1 MPTLV
6 SLLAV
11 LLGLAALPALAVEPA
26 KAARVTAVSG
36 QAEVLRATG
45 PKEPLL
51 PNSAVFNGDTVQTGR
66 GEARLQF
73 SDGGA
78 VAVQSNSRFKIAE
91 YRYNGAEDG
100 TEQAIFDLIRG
111 GVRALS
117 GAIGH
122 RNTER
127 YQMRTVVATI
137 GIRGTAYDALFCQ
150 GDCTQTDGS
159 ALPDGLHV
167 RTTSGAV
174 EVRNK
179 AGRLPVVK
187 GLRAFVPNQ
196 LAPPRP
202 SRFKPDFTRKGP
214 AAPPPNGMPPGPDG
228 PGQGGPDQG
237 GPGPGGPGPGGPGP
251 GGPGQGGP
259 GPGGPGQGGPGQG
272 GPGQGGP
279 GQGGPGQGGP
289 GQGGP
294 GQAEPGQ
301 GGPGSR
307 PANGVPASN
316 ARSGPSAANGAPPA
330 SGSASVRSVS
340 GGSTPIGPI
349 PSKTSPIPAIPSP
362 TSPAAPV
369 SAGSRPS
376 GPAAGGGAPAR
387 AGAPGNAAPKAG
399 PRPPAR

>member
-1 MPTLV
+1 MPKLV
-6 SLLAV
+6 SLLLV
-11 LLGLAALPALAVEPA
+11 LLGLAALPALAVETA

-36 QAEVLRATG
+36 QAEVLRETG
-45 PKEPLL
+45 SRAPLL

-78 VAVQSNSRFKIAE
+78 VAVQSNSRFKISE

-100 TEQAIFDLIRG
+100 TEQAIFDLIQG

-187 GLRAFVPNQ
+187 GLRAFVPNK

-237 GPGPGGPGPGGPGP
+237 GP
-251 GGPGQGGP
+251 
-259 GPGGPGQGGPGQG
+259 
-272 GPGQGGP
+272 
-279 GQGGPGQGGP
+279 
-289 GQGGP
+289 
-294 GQAEPGQ
+294 
-301 GGPGSR
+301 
-307 PANGVPASN
+307 
-316 ARSGPSAANGAPPA
+316 
-330 SGSASVRSVS
+330 
-340 GGSTPIGPI
+340 
-349 PSKTSPIPAIPSP
+349 
-362 TSPAAPV
+362 
-369 SAGSRPS
+369 
-376 GPAAGGGAPAR
+376 
-387 AGAPGNAAPKAG
+387 
-399 PRPPAR
+399 

>member
-237 GPGPGGPGPGGPGP
+237 GPG
-251 GGPGQGGP
+251 
-259 GPGGPGQGGPGQG
+259 
-272 GPGQGGP
+272 
-279 GQGGPGQGGP
+279 
-289 GQGGP
+289 
-294 GQAEPGQ
+294 Q

-316 ARSGPSAANGAPPA
+316 ARPGPSAANGAPPA

-387 AGAPGNAAPKAG
+387 AGAPANAAPKAG

>member
-6 SLLAV
+6 SFLLL
-11 LLGLAALPALAVEPA
+11 LLGLATFPVLAVEPA
-26 KAARVTAVSG
+26 KVARVTAVSG

-187 GLRAFVPNQ
+187 GLRAFVPNK

-228 PGQGGPDQG
+228 PGQGGPGQGGPGPGGPGQG

-251 GGPGQGGP
+251 GGP

-279 GQGGPGQGGP
+279 GQGGPG
-289 GQGGP
+289 
-294 GQAEPGQ
+294 
-301 GGPGSR
+301 SR

-316 ARSGPSAANGAPPA
+316 ARPGPSAANGAPPA
-330 SGSASVRSVS
+330 SGSASGRSVS

-349 PSKTSPIPAIPSP
+349 PSKTSPIRAIPSP

-376 GPAAGGGAPAR
+376 GAAAGGGAPAR
-387 AGAPGNAAPKAG
+387 AGAPANAAPKAG

>member
-6 SLLAV
+6 SFLLL
-11 LLGLAALPALAVEPA
+11 LLGLATFPVLAVEPA
-26 KAARVTAVSG
+26 KVARVTAVSG

-45 PKEPLL
+45 PKEPLRQ
-51 PNSAVFNGDTVQTGR
+51 NSAVFNGDTVQTGR
-66 GEARLQF
+66 GEAQLQF

-91 YRYNGAEDG
+91 YRYSGTEDG
-100 TEQAIFDLIRG
+100 TESAIFDLIKG
-111 GVRALS
+111 AVRALS

-122 RNTER
+122 RNNER

-137 GIRGTAYDALFCQ
+137 GIRGTAYDALYCQ
-150 GDCTQTDGS
+150 DDCTQTDGS

-167 RTTSGAV
+167 RTISGAV

-179 AGRLPVVK
+179 AGRMPVVK
-187 GLRAFVPNQ
+187 GLRAYVPNQ

-202 SRFKPDFTRKGP
+202 SGFKPDFTRKGP
-214 AAPPPNGMPPGPDG
+214 AAPPPNGMPPGPEGAD
-228 PGQGGPDQG
+228 QGGPDQG
-237 GPGPGGPGPGGPGP
+237 GPG
-251 GGPGQGGP
+251 
-259 GPGGPGQGGPGQG
+259 
-272 GPGQGGP
+272 
-279 GQGGPGQGGP
+279 
-289 GQGGP
+289 
-294 GQAEPGQ
+294 Q
-301 GGPGSR
+301 GGPGS
-307 PANGVPASN
+307 PPVDGVQASN
-316 ARSGPSAANGAPPA
+316 APAESSAANGSPPA
-330 SGSASVRSVS
+330 SDGNPARAPVSPVNGANSAPTTRPEGTSPGRTAASGTAS

-369 SAGSRPS
+369 SAGSGPS

-387 AGAPGNAAPKAG
+387 AGAPANAAPKAG